1 MANKLHTS
9 GGKIRKMYM
18 MYGGEMRQVK
28 YAYYEGDKVYACF
41 EPPIVVGIKITYSY
55 KKLKTTNYEAEEG
68 NTYVIAS
75 ASGNTFTV
83 TLPPYECSITGML
96 ISWTQVGPDTEDAA
110 TDAGSRGN
118 YYDITDVSSIP
129 DRAKEEGDPEYVN
142 GWTLPLNTF
151 DNLQKSN
158 IENTGIQESFK
169 VKINDETSENSSTII
184 FKRQKNVIVID
195 KKYDSTIQSPRL
207 SHSDNEYKA
216 HTISLYNNSSDIN
229 TVTEHQEEYTSTYQ
243 DEDKIENP
251 TVSTYQVSTN
261 GTSWSDTG
269 TSYEVTTSTYKDE
282 NASRH
287 TYYFRGVV
295 EAFGKTFYSPTT
307 SFTQVPDKL
316 TKDIRRPSSGY
327 NIQTTKDVGVFTSI
341 YLDGNGASA
350 DMTEFLKD
358 RYTETKEQFYYMEDV
373 WDSGDTE
380 NSTRI
385 VESSEV
391 IDTQDCTLGGIVYG
405 SGVSVEGNIITITK
419 EEEKLDTTYKNIAD
433 VSFGYGDT
441 KGSVWV
447 YAKKKSTS

>member
-41 EPPIVVGIKITYSY
+41 EPPIVVGIKVTYSY
-55 KKLKTTNYEAEEG
+55 KKLKTTNHEAEEG

-75 ASGNTFTV
+75 ASGNTFTA

-96 ISWTQVGPDTEDAA
+96 ISWKQVGPDTDDEA

-118 YYDITDVSSIP
+118 YYDITDISSIP
-129 DRAKEEGDPEYVN
+129 DRAKEEGNPEYVN
-142 GWTLPLNTF
+142 GWTLSLNTF

-158 IENTGIQESFK
+158 VENTGIQESFK

-195 KKYDSTIQSPRL
+195 KKYDSNVQQPRL

-216 HTISLYNNSSDIN
+216 HTISLYNNSYDVN

-251 TVSTYQVSTN
+251 TVSTYQVSTDRV
-261 GTSWSDTG
+261 SWSDTG

-282 NASRH
+282 NASY

-295 EAFGKTFYSPTT
+295 EAFGKTFYSQIT

-316 TKDIRRPSSGY
+316 TKGVRIPSSGY
-327 NIQTTKDVGVFTSI
+327 FTRTIKSVGGHTSI

-358 RYTETKEQFYYMEDV
+358 RYTETEEEFYYIDDV

-380 NSTRI
+380 NSTRYTH
-385 VESSEV
+385 SENV

-433 VSFGYGDT
+433 VSFGYGGIT
-441 KGSVWV
+441 ERIWV
-447 YAKKKSTS
+447 YAKKKPIS

>member
-41 EPPIVVGIKITYSY
+41 EPPIVVGIKVTYSY
-55 KKLKTTNYEAEEG
+55 KKLKTTNHEAEEG

-75 ASGNTFTV
+75 ASGNTFTA

-129 DRAKEEGDPEYVN
+129 DRAKEEGYPEYIN

-243 DEDKIENP
+243 DKDKIENP

-282 NASRH
+282 NASY

-295 EAFGKTFYSPTT
+295 EAFGKTFYSPIT

-316 TKDIRRPSSGY
+316 TKGVRIPSSGY
-327 NIQTTKDVGVFTSI
+327 FTRTIKSVGGHTSI
-341 YLDGNGASA
+341 YLDGNGASE
-350 DMTEFLKD
+350 DMTSFLKD
-358 RYTETKEQFYYMEDV
+358 RYTETKEEYYYIDDV

-380 NSTRI
+380 NSTRYTH
-385 VESSEV
+385 SENV

-433 VSFGYGDT
+433 VSFGYGGIT
-441 KGSVWV
+441 ERIWV
-447 YAKKKSTS
+447 YAKKKPTS

>member
-41 EPPIVVGIKITYSY
+41 EPPIVVGIKVTYSY
-55 KKLKTTNYEAEEG
+55 KKLKTTNHEAEEG

-75 ASGNTFTV
+75 VSGNTFTA
-83 TLPPYECSITGML
+83 TLPPYECSVTGML

-195 KKYDSTIQSPRL
+195 KKYDSNVQQPRL

-282 NASRH
+282 SASY

-295 EAFGKTFYSPTT
+295 EAFGKTFYSQTT
-307 SFTQVPDKL
+307 SFTQKPDKL
-316 TKDIRRPSSGY
+316 TTGVRIPSSGY
-327 NIQTTKDVGVFTSI
+327 FTRTFKSVGGSTSI
-341 YLDGNGASA
+341 HLEGSGASA
-350 DMTEFLKD
+350 DMTEFLKN
-358 RYTETKEQFYYMEDV
+358 RYTETEEEYYYIDDI

-380 NSTRI
+380 NSTRYTH
-385 VESSEV
+385 SENV
-391 IDTQDCTLGGIVYG
+391 IDTQDCTLGKVSG
-405 SGVSVEGNIITITK
+405 SGVSVEGNVITITK
-419 EEEKLDTTYKNIAD
+419 AEENLSISDQYIAN
-433 VSFGYGDT
+433 VSYGYGGET
-441 KGSVWV
+441 GIILV

>member
-41 EPPIVVGIKITYSY
+41 EPPIVVGIKVTYSY
-55 KKLKTTNYEAEEG
+55 KKLKTTNHEAEEG

-96 ISWTQVGPDTEDAA
+96 ISWTQVGPDTEDEA

-118 YYDITDVSSIP
+118 YYDITDISSIP

-158 IENTGIQESFK
+158 VENTGIQESFK
-169 VKINDETSENSSTII
+169 VKINDETSENSSIII
-184 FKRQKNVIVID
+184 FKRQKNVIVIN
-195 KKYDSTIQSPRL
+195 KKYDSAIQPPRL
-207 SHSDNEYKA
+207 SHEDNEYKA
-216 HTISLYNNSSDIN
+216 HTISLYNNSYDTN

-243 DEDKIENP
+243 DEDKVENP
-251 TVSTYQVSTN
+251 TVSTYQVSTDRI
-261 GTSWSDTG
+261 SWSDTG

-282 NASRH
+282 NASY

-295 EAFGKTFYSPTT
+295 EAFGKTFYSTEI
-307 SFTQVPDKL
+307 SFTQYPDKL
-316 TKDIRRPSSGY
+316 TKGVRIPSSGY
-327 NIQTTKDVGVFTSI
+327 FTRTIKSVGGSTSI
-341 YLDGNGASA
+341 HLEGSGASA

-358 RYTETKEQFYYMEDV
+358 RYTETEEEFYYIDDV

-380 NSTRI
+380 NSTRYTH
-385 VESSEV
+385 SENV

-405 SGVSVEGNIITITK
+405 SGVSVEGNVITITL
-419 EEEKLDTTYKNIAD
+419 EEEKLPNYDKNIAD
-433 VSFGYGDT
+433 VSFGYG
-441 KGSVWV
+441 GIIERIWV
-447 YAKKKSTS
+447 FAKKKPTS

>member
-41 EPPIVVGIKITYSY
+41 EPPIVVGIKVTYSY
-55 KKLKTTNYEAEEG
+55 KKLKTTNHEAEEG
-68 NTYVIAS
+68 NTFAIAS
-75 ASGNTFTV
+75 ASGNTFTA

-96 ISWTQVGPDTEDAA
+96 ISWKQVGPDTDDEA

-118 YYDITDVSSIP
+118 YYDITDISSIP
-129 DRAKEEGDPEYVN
+129 DRAKEEGDPEYIN

-158 IENTGIQESFK
+158 VENTGIQESFK

-195 KKYDSTIQSPRL
+195 KKYDSNVQQPRL

-216 HTISLYNNSSDIN
+216 HTISLYNNSYDVN

-251 TVSTYQVSTN
+251 TVSTYQVSTDRV
-261 GTSWSDTG
+261 SWSDTG

-282 NASRH
+282 NASY

-295 EAFGKTFYSPTT
+295 EAFGKTFYSQIT

-316 TKDIRRPSSGY
+316 TKGVRIPSSGY
-327 NIQTTKDVGVFTSI
+327 FTRTIKSVGGHTSI

-358 RYTETKEQFYYMEDV
+358 RYTETEEEFYYIDDV

-380 NSTRI
+380 NSTRYTH
-385 VESSEV
+385 SENV

-433 VSFGYGDT
+433 VSFGYGGIT
-441 KGSVWV
+441 ERIWV
-447 YAKKKSTS
+447 FAKKKPTS

>member
-41 EPPIVVGIKITYSY
+41 EPPIVVGIKVTYSY
-55 KKLKTTNYEAEEG
+55 KKLKTTNHEAEEG

-75 ASGNTFTV
+75 VSGNTFTA
-83 TLPPYECSITGML
+83 TLPPYECSVTGML

-158 IENTGIQESFK
+158 VENTGIQESFK

-195 KKYDSTIQSPRL
+195 KKYDSTVQQPRL

-282 NASRH
+282 SASY

-295 EAFGKTFYSPTT
+295 EAFGKTFYSQTT
-307 SFTQVPDKL
+307 SFTQKPDKL
-316 TKDIRRPSSGY
+316 TTGVRIPSSGY
-327 NIQTTKDVGVFTSI
+327 FTRTFKSVGGSTSI
-341 YLDGNGASA
+341 HLEGSGASA
-350 DMTEFLKD
+350 DMTEFLKN
-358 RYTETKEQFYYMEDV
+358 RYTETEEEYYYIDDI

-380 NSTRI
+380 NSTRYTH
-385 VESSEV
+385 SENV
-391 IDTQDCTLGGIVYG
+391 IDTQDCTLGKVSG
-405 SGVSVEGNIITITK
+405 SGVSVEGNVITITK
-419 EEEKLDTTYKNIAD
+419 AEENLSISDQYIAN
-433 VSFGYGDT
+433 VSYGYGGET
-441 KGSVWV
+441 GIILV

>member
-41 EPPIVVGIKITYSY
+41 EPPIVVGIKVTYSY
-55 KKLKTTNYEAEEG
+55 KKLKTTNHEAEEG

-75 ASGNTFTV
+75 ANGNTFTV
-83 TLPPYECSITGML
+83 TLPPYECSVTGML

-118 YYDITDVSSIP
+118 YYDLIDVSSIP

-142 GWTLPLNTF
+142 GWILPLNTF

-158 IENTGIQESFK
+158 VENTGIQESFK

-195 KKYDSTIQSPRL
+195 KKYDSAIQSPRL

-216 HTISLYNNSSDIN
+216 HTISLYNNSYDVN

-282 NASRH
+282 NASY

-295 EAFGKTFYSPTT
+295 EAFGKTFYSQIT

-316 TKDIRRPSSGY
+316 TKGVRIPSSGY
-327 NIQTTKDVGVFTSI
+327 FTQTTKSVGGHTSI
-341 YLDGNGASA
+341 HLEGNGASA

-358 RYTETKEQFYYMEDV
+358 RYTETEEKYYYIDDV

-405 SGVSVEGNIITITK
+405 SGVSVEGNVITVTL
-419 EEEKLDTTYKNIAD
+419 EEEKLPSYDKNIAD
-433 VSFGYGDT
+433 VSFGYGGIT
-441 KGSVWV
+441 ERIWV
-447 YAKKKSTS
+447 FAKKKSTS

>member
-41 EPPIVVGIKITYSY
+41 EPPIVVGIKVTYSY
-55 KKLKTTNYEAEEG
+55 KKLKTTNHEAEEG
-68 NTYVIAS
+68 NTFVIAS
-75 ASGNTFTV
+75 ASGNTFTA
-83 TLPPYECSITGML
+83 TLPPYECSVTGML

-142 GWTLPLNTF
+142 GWTLPLNIF

-195 KKYDSTIQSPRL
+195 KKYDSAIQSPRL
-207 SHSDNEYKA
+207 SHSDNEYKE

-251 TVSTYQVSTN
+251 TVSTYQVSTD

-282 NASRH
+282 NASY

-295 EAFGKTFYSPTT
+295 EAFGKTFYSPIT

-316 TKDIRRPSSGY
+316 TKGVRIPSSGY
-327 NIQTTKDVGVFTSI
+327 FTRTIKSVGGHTSI
-341 YLDGNGASA
+341 YLDGNGASE

-358 RYTETKEQFYYMEDV
+358 RYTETEEEFYYIDDV

-380 NSTRI
+380 NSTRYTH
-385 VESSEV
+385 SENV

-433 VSFGYGDT
+433 VSFGYGST
-441 KGSVWV
+441 KESIWV
-447 YAKKKSTS
+447 YAKKKPTS

>member
-41 EPPIVVGIKITYSY
+41 EPPIVVGIKVTYSY
-55 KKLKTTNYEAEEG
+55 KKLKTTNHEAEEG

-83 TLPPYECSITGML
+83 TLPPYECSVTGML

-195 KKYDSTIQSPRL
+195 KKYDSNVQQPRL

-282 NASRH
+282 SASY

-295 EAFGKTFYSPTT
+295 EAFGKTFYSQTT
-307 SFTQVPDKL
+307 SFTQKPDKL
-316 TKDIRRPSSGY
+316 TKGVRIPSSGY
-327 NIQTTKDVGVFTSI
+327 FTRTFKSVGGSTSI
-341 YLDGNGASA
+341 HLEGSGASA
-350 DMTEFLKD
+350 DMTEFLKN
-358 RYTETKEQFYYMEDV
+358 RYTETEEEYYYIDDI

-380 NSTRI
+380 NSTRYTH
-385 VESSEV
+385 SENV
-391 IDTQDCTLGGIVYG
+391 IDTQDCTLRKVTWG
-405 SGVSVEGNIITITK
+405 SGVSIEGNVITITK
-419 EEEKLDTTYKNIAD
+419 AEENLSISDQYIAD
-433 VSFGYGDT
+433 VSFGYGGT
-441 KGSVWV
+441 TGTILV

>member
-41 EPPIVVGIKITYSY
+41 EPPIVVGIKVTYSY
-55 KKLKTTNYEAEEG
+55 KKLKTTNHEAEEG
-68 NTYVIAS
+68 NTFAIAS

-118 YYDITDVSSIP
+118 YYDITDISSIP

-158 IENTGIQESFK
+158 VENTGIQESFK
-169 VKINDETSENSSTII
+169 VKINDETSENNSTII

-195 KKYDSTIQSPRL
+195 KKYDSAIQSPRL

-216 HTISLYNNSSDIN
+216 HTISLYNNSYDVN

-251 TVSTYQVSTN
+251 TVSTYQVSTDEV
-261 GTSWSDTG
+261 SWSDTG

-282 NASRH
+282 NASY

-316 TKDIRRPSSGY
+316 TTGVRIPSSGY
-327 NIQTTKDVGVFTSI
+327 YTQTTKSVGGHTSI
-341 YLDGNGASA
+341 HLEGNGASA
-350 DMTEFLKD
+350 DMTSFLKD
-358 RYTETKEQFYYMEDV
+358 RYTETEEEYYYIDDV

-380 NSTRI
+380 NSTRYTH
-385 VESSEV
+385 SENV
-391 IDTQDCTLGGIVYG
+391 IDTQDCTLGEVKWG
-405 SGVSVEGNIITITK
+405 SGVSVEGNIITLTRS
-419 EEEKLDTTYKNIAD
+419 EENLSSYDQYIAN
-433 VSFGYGDT
+433 VSYGYGGET
-441 KGSVWV
+441 GIILV